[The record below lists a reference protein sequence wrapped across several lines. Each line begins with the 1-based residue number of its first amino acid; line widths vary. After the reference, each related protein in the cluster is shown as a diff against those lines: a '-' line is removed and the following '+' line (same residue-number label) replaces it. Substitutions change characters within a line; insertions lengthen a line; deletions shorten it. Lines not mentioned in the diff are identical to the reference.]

1 MYADAMSL
9 NSALLGYSGMPELA
23 ADARDGAVADEAEL
37 LARCRA
43 GDWSGYGRLVER
55 YQRLVWAAVD
65 SAALDSAEAADIQQ
79 EVFVRAFEKLHLYT
93 GRASF
98 SSWLYRL
105 ARNHALNHLRRRR
118 RRPRLIPEDS
128 APAQS
133 ASPAQSDPARSYD
146 SAARALLL
154 RRLLAALP
162 PVQHEALVRYS
173 YLEQSYETIAREMRL
188 PLNTVR
194 TQLRRAR
201 LRLQDGARA
210 AGWALE
216 ADDE

>member
-1 MYADAMSL
+1 MYAAAMSL
-9 NSALLGYSGMPELA
+9 TLALLDCAALPELSSA
-23 ADARDGAVADEAEL
+23 PPTAMLDDEAQL
-37 LARCRA
+37 LAQCRA

-65 SAALDSAEAADIQQ
+65 SVALDSSEAADLQQ

-105 ARNHALNHLRRRR
+105 ARNHALNHLRRRK
-118 RRPRLIPEDS
+118 RRPGLLPTDS
-128 APAQS
+128 VPQQT
-133 ASPAQSDPARSYD
+133 ASRAHTDPARRYD
-146 SAARALLL
+146 SAARSLLL
-154 RRLLAALP
+154 RRLLADLP
-162 PVQHEALVRYS
+162 QQQHEALARFT

-188 PLNTVR
+188 PLNTLR

-201 LRLQDGARA
+201 LRLRDGARA
-210 AGWALE
+210 AGWELE
-216 ADDE
+216 LGDE